1 MVDHGIST
9 HRLNDRTWVV
19 ALSGDHDLSDVA
31 EVERAIAY
39 VFGAGSMLIVDLT
52 EATLIDS
59 TIMNAILYTQELATR
74 SGNHNVVVMARLESP
89 TRRGLETG
97 LRGHVNVYDD
107 LPAALAA
114 VSQPGCGPD
123 ATA

>member
-1 MVDHGIST
+1 MIDHGIST

-19 ALSGDHDLSDVA
+19 SLSGEHDLSDVA

-39 VFGAGSMLIVDLT
+39 VFDAGSMLIVDLT

-59 TIMNAILYTQELATR
+59 SVMNVILYTQELAAASR
-74 SGNHNVVVMARLESP
+74 DHNVVVMARLESP
-89 TRRGLETG
+89 TRRGLEAG
-97 LRGHVNVYDD
+97 LHGHVNLYDD

-114 VSQPGCGPD
+114 VSQPAAPD
-123 ATA
+123 SLV